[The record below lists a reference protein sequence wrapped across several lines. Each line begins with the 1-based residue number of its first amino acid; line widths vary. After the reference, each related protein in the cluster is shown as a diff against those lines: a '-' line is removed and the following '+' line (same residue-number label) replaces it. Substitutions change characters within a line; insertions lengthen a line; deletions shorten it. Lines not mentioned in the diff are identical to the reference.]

1 MLAKMTRAE
10 IEEVAED
17 AAEKA
22 LQKFFLTL
30 GYDTT
35 DPKVVTVMQDHFRF
49 VRRWHDST
57 EAVKAHS
64 LKTAISVIVT
74 GILGWIGLVLWKQP

>member
-1 MLAKMTRAE
+1 MTRAE

-57 EAVKAHS
+57 EAVRAHS
-64 LKTAISVIVT
+64 LKTAVTVIVT
-74 GILGWIGLVLWKQP
+74 GLLGYIGVLFYKQ